1 MYSELLP
8 SDCHILQSERSSGAP
23 SSLTWLIPFN
33 DVLKA
38 LERQTWV
45 CRMSLVS
52 PQHRAEVRKRCF
64 ITCCAFSMWPNPQR
78 KHGFLIIE
86 KREIRLDETKSQNC
100 FSTDSKELWNPDKLV
115 GPFFFLSTSEIGKQV
130 IWRISLDFGSLR
142 IKFSYLVS
150 QKAERALF
158 TSDFLWRS
166 VCLFGSNA
174 HVWKVHNKMKV
185 LVNGLVF

>member
-1 MYSELLP
+1 M
-8 SDCHILQSERSSGAP
+8 
-23 SSLTWLIPFN
+23 
-33 DVLKA
+33 K
-38 LERQTWV
+38 
-45 CRMSLVS
+45 
-52 PQHRAEVRKRCF
+52 
-64 ITCCAFSMWPNPQR
+64 PNPRTAFQQIP
-78 KHGFLIIE
+78 GNYGTLINW
-86 KREIRLDETKSQNC
+86 LA
-100 FSTDSKELWNPDKLV
+100 L
-115 GPFFFLSTSEIGKQV
+115 FFFLSTSEIGKQV